1 MEFEGLKGWKS
12 VVRPFNLASRLRL
25 QPRRQQVEWNLFKD
39 SPLKY
44 FEPTC
49 DPTLL
54 LWLLLLVLL
63 FVRLMLKQVERKPLP
78 ILVHSQGYQLWMLHC
93 EWSGFNLKSLI

>member
-1 MEFEGLKGWKS
+1 MEFEGLKGWTS
-12 VVRPFNLASRLRL
+12 VGRPFNLASRLRQ

-39 SPLKY
+39 GPFKY

-49 DPTLL
+49 DPTL
-54 LWLLLLVLL
+54 LLLLVLL

-78 ILVHSQGYQLWMLHC
+78 FLCIQKDINFGCFTVNGVV
-93 EWSGFNLKSLI
+93 LI

>member
-1 MEFEGLKGWKS
+1 MEFEGLKGWTS
-12 VVRPFNLASRLRL
+12 VGRPFNMASRLRQ

-54 LWLLLLVLL
+54 FLLL
-63 FVRLMLKQVERKPLP
+63 FVRLMLKQVERTPLSFLC
-78 ILVHSQGYQLWMLHC
+78 IHKDINFGCFTVNGVV
-93 EWSGFNLKSLI
+93 LI